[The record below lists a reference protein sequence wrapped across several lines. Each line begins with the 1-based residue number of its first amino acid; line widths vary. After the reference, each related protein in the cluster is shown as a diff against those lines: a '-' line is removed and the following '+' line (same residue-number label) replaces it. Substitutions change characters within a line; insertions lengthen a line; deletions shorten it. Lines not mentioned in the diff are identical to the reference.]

1 MKTTGNLGTHPD
13 IVVSASAYDR
23 LSDMADAASVRS
35 PDVARQLLLELE
47 RATIV
52 ADGAVPASTVQ
63 IGSTVRY
70 RIDDTDPREVRLT
83 LPIDADIAKAAISI
97 LTPVGAALLGLS
109 EGQEIEF
116 VTPQG
121 GRHLLRVLAVRPP
134 A

>member
-1 MKTTGNLGTHPD
+1 MQPTSNPDTYPD

-23 LSDMADAASVRS
+23 LSDMAAAASARS
-35 PDVARQLLLELE
+35 PHVARQLLRELD

-52 ADGAVPASTVQ
+52 SDGAVPAGIVQ

-70 RIDDTDPREVRLT
+70 QTDDAEPREVRLT
-83 LPIDADIAKAAISI
+83 LPIDADIAKGAVSI

-109 EGQEIEF
+109 EGQAIEF
-116 VTPQG
+116 VAPQG
-121 GRHLLRVLAVRPP
+121 ERHSLRVLAVRPP